1 MKYFRKIQIVLV
13 RVFFVLTAMML
24 GSTSILY
31 AASELPH
38 TFSPGQTISSAQV
51 NANFQ
56 ALSAQIAA
64 LQAQLAPVSIVGT
77 YDYFSFGIGMEVESF
92 GATEYNYKV
101 TRNSYKGTVVF
112 GADGTA
118 TFNGTGGY
126 TMMGIRD
133 ERSFV
138 CGGSLPYDDCSLTN
152 PRQYSLMSGT
162 VNTIDPTD
170 SGTTSYTLNGSTIT
184 VVGGFVGTLSADGK
198 IFVARTQSNAT
209 GIMIGIRRQ

>member
-1 MKYFRKIQIVLV
+1 L
-13 RVFFVLTAMML
+13 
-24 GSTSILY
+24 
-31 AASELPH
+31 
-38 TFSPGQTISSAQV
+38 
-51 NANFQ
+51 
-56 ALSAQIAA
+56 AA

-77 YDYFSFGIGMEVESF
+77 YDYFSFGIGLEVESF
-92 GATEYNYKV
+92 GAGKYSYNV

-118 TFNGTGGY
+118 TFNATGGY
-126 TMMGIRD
+126 DYLRIRD
-133 ERSFV
+133 SISDVYQPIGGTGDSFLILNS
-138 CGGSLPYDDCSLTN
+138 GSDVYHPIGTDLKSLI
-152 PRQYSLMSGT
+152 SGT
-162 VNTIDPTD
+162 FSHEYPTD